1 MNFLIKFLAT
11 GFFVGYLPFA
21 PGTAATLLAL
31 GIYLLLPTRFALALA
46 RQENLSLY
54 LIFIFF
60 SFFFGVYL
68 AGKAE
73 KLFGNKDDRRI
84 VIDEII
90 GFFVAMLFLPG
101 TPKFIFLV
109 FLLFRFFD
117 IFKFSIIRKVQSL
130 PGGWGVMLDDLFAGL
145 FTNFILQFLR
155 LTKIL

>member
-11 GFFVGYLPFA
+11 GFFVGYTPFV

-31 GIYLLLPTRFALALA
+31 GIYLLLPI
-46 RQENLSLY
+46 NLPLY

-109 FLLFRFFD
+109 FFLFRFFD
-117 IFKFSIIRKVQSL
+117 IFKFSLIRKVQGL

-145 FTNFILQFLR
+145 FTNFILQFFR

>member
-1 MNFLIKFLAT
+1 LNFLIKFFAT

-31 GIYLLLPTRFALALA
+31 GIYLLLPK
-46 RQENLSLY
+46 NLSFY

-68 AGKAE
+68 AGKGE

-84 VIDEII
+84 VIDEMV
-90 GFFVAMLFLPG
+90 GFFVAILFLPA
-101 TPKFIFLV
+101 TAKFIFLA

-117 IFKFSIIRKVQSL
+117 ILKFSLIRKLQSL
-130 PGGWGVMLDDLFAGL
+130 PGGWGVILDDLFAGL
-145 FTNFILQFLR
+145 FTNLILQFFR